1 MTDPLKPP
9 IITPIDAAVDAV
21 ERDED
26 TDLPEHERRDTPTA
40 GGGVMSQGGT
50 AVDRGTGSLEGR
62 AQGPNADDDENDP
75 LEAPAD
81 PDEVV
86 PTSHLPG

>member
-9 IITPIDAAVDAV
+9 IITPIDAAEDAL
-21 ERDED
+21 EHDED
-26 TDLPEHERRDTPTA
+26 TGLPEHERRDA
-40 GGGVMSQGGT
+40 
-50 AVDRGTGSLEGR
+50 AVDRGADSLEAE
-62 AQGPNADDDENDP
+62 AQGPTADDDEDDP
-75 LEAPAD
+75 MQAPAD

>member
-9 IITPIDAAVDAV
+9 IITPIDAAADAV
-21 ERDED
+21 ERDDESG
-26 TDLPEHERRDTPTA
+26 LPEHELRETPDA
-40 GGGVMSQGGT
+40 GGDMM
-50 AVDRGTGSLEGR
+50 R
-62 AQGPNADDDENDP
+62 PNPEAEDGEPLDP
-75 LEAPAD
+75 PDD